1 MAKFTWNEA
10 FEAVL
15 VELVAGR
22 EVVSQDDLEV
32 IAGEL
37 ATQSEKEVTKR
48 QVGAKLRKMEICEVE
63 KAGAKAKSWSDEEA
77 ADLEAFVNANAN
89 ALTYAE
95 IAASFNGGSHTTR
108 QVQGK
113 ILSLELTSLVKATE
127 KKVAPK
133 TYTEAEEAQIVALVA
148 EGAFMED
155 IADALGKTINSVR
168 GKTLSMSR
176 QIEGFEIPAQKNK
189 AAAKADALD
198 GLNIVEMTVEEIAE
212 KVGKT
217 PRGIRSMLSRRG
229 ITAADYDGAAK
240 KAKNEEAK

>member
-22 EVVSQDDLEV
+22 ETVSQDDLEV
-32 IAGEL
+32 IAGQL
-37 ATQSEKEVTKR
+37 AEQSEKEVTKR
-48 QVGAKLRKMEICEVE
+48 QVGAKLRKMEVCEVE
-63 KAGAKAKSWSDEEA
+63 KAGAKAKSWTDAEA
-77 ADLEAFVNANAN
+77 AALEAFVNANAD

-95 IAASFNGGSHTTR
+95 IASAFNGGSHTTR

-133 TYTEAEEAQIVALVA
+133 TYTEAEEAQIIDLAGKGVFL
-148 EGAFMED
+148 ED
-155 IADALGKTINSVR
+155 IAEALGKPLNSIR
-168 GKTLSMSR
+168 GKALSLSR
-176 QIEGFEIPAQKNK
+176 QVEGFEIPAQKNK
-189 AAAKADALD
+189 AAGKVDVLEGLAVAD
-198 GLNIVEMTVEEIAE
+198 MTVEEIAE

-217 PRGIRSMLSRRG
+217 PRGIKSMLSRRG
-229 ITAADYDGAAK
+229 VTCSDYDGAAK
-240 KAKNEEAK
+240 KAKIEEAK